1 VAKTFRT
8 RDDFYKGTKICDSGN
23 FALVYLPGFRFFDNL
38 IDDIDRFLC
47 ADFVCGSDV
56 DSTIIF
62 NVDLNPSSFDN
73 TADNFP
79 TRANNFTH
87 FILFDLKC
95 ENTWCVF

>member
-8 RDDFYKGTKICDSGN
+8 RDNFYKGTKICDSGN
-23 FALVYLPGFRFFDNL
+23 FAFVDLSGFRFFDNL

-47 ADFVCGSDV
+47 ADFVGGSNM
-56 DSTIIF
+56 DSSIIF
-62 NVDLNPSSFDN
+62 NVDLNASSFDN
-73 TADNFP
+73 TANNFS
-79 TRANNFTH
+79 TRANNFTD